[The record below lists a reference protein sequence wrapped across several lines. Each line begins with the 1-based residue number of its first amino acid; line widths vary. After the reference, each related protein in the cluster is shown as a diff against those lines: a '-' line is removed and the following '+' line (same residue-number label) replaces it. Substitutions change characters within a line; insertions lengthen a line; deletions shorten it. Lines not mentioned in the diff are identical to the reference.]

1 MPTFDFN
8 DGARIL
14 SSSGG
19 SNVSVDFTDTSV
31 PFTFSTTGNP
41 GTNGIAYRPD
51 LATPNGHISLSD
63 FSGLGVFTLDVN
75 SSQVNSNFGASGGN
89 ISLLL
94 DDVISGAWN
103 VTFVHET
110 NAALNVQFVN
120 VADNQNLSF
129 PTTHNFSE
137 IRFTATST
145 GVIEI
150 NSLTASIV
158 CYLEGTGI
166 ATPTGRV
173 AVQDL
178 KSGDLVMTADG
189 GTSRVNWIGI
199 QQVDVRK
206 STPAKVNPVCIMQ
219 GAIAPGVPSRDLFV
233 SPDHAVEIDG
243 ILYNGHA
250 LVNGTSIYQMAQMPL
265 DGFTYYH
272 IDTGTHELILAED
285 CPSETY
291 LDAVGRDG
299 FINGA
304 EQADAPI
311 IAEMA
316 RPRVAAKR
324 MVPHDVANAL
334 ADRADMLGL
343 TKADRAA

>member
-1 MPTFDFN
+1 VN
-8 DGARIL
+8 
-14 SSSGG
+14 
-19 SNVSVDFTDTSV
+19 
-31 PFTFSTTGNP
+31 
-41 GTNGIAYRPD
+41 GTQAP
-51 LATPNGHISLSD
+51 A
-63 FSGLGVFTLDVN
+63 
-75 SSQVNSNFGASGGN
+75 SNFGADGGN
-89 ISLLL
+89 IQMQLGGTLNG
-94 DDVISGAWN
+94 VWN
-103 VTFVHET
+103 ITFVHET
-110 NAALNVQFVN
+110 NTALDVTFAN
-120 VADNQNLSF
+120 VAANQLLSF
-129 PTTHNFSE
+129 ATTQNFQE
-137 IRFTATST
+137 IRFTPS
-145 GVIEI
+145 GGGNYIVI

-189 GTSRVNWIGI
+189 GTTRVNWIGI

-250 LVNGTSIYQMAQMPL
+250 LVNGSSIYQMAQMPL

-334 ADRADMLGL
+334 AARADMLGL
-343 TKADRAA
+343 TRAARAA